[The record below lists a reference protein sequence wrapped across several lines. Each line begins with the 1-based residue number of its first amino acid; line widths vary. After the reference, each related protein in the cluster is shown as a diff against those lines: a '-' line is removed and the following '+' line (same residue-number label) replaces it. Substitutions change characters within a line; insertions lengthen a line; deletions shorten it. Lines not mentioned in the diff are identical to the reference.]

1 MSKSKPKSFRRSQWD
16 DYEEDYSS
24 DYKSNKE
31 KRREKRMKNLIRS
44 KNVDRILDMDDDG
57 PDYDWGPSPS
67 ELRNR

>member
-1 MSKSKPKSFRRSQWD
+1 MSKSKPSRRNKWD

-44 KNVDRILDMDDDG
+44 KNVDRILDMDDDE
-57 PDYDWGPSPS
+57 PDYNWVSSPS